1 MILAYLFQF
10 APQILTDAAVPEQA
24 VWLLL
29 DWVGLWVARVVGGGR
44 SLEFDLIPND
54 QGILMYEILDEFV
67 LDVGGLALEP
77 VNFAFLFS
85 EKSKEFG
92 VLLFERLLRFV
103 VGFLQYVD
111 GVFEH
116 LVLVDEFVDVER
128 GRDDDVVAFAFL
140 LDFCRFP

>member
-1 MILAYLFQF
+1 MEL
-10 APQILTDAAVPEQA
+10 
-24 VWLLL
+24 
-29 DWVGLWVARVVGGGR
+29 
-44 SLEFDLIPND
+44 DLIPND
-54 QGILMYEILDEFV
+54 QRILMYEILDEFV
-67 LDVGGLALEP
+67 LDVGVLVLEP
-77 VNFAFLFS
+77 VNFGFLFS

-128 GRDDDVVAFAFL
+128 GRDDDVVALAFF